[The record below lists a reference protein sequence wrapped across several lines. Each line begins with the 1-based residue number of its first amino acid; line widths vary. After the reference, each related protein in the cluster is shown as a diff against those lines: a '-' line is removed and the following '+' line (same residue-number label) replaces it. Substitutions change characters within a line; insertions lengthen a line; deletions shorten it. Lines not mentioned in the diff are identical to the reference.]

1 MSSEANT
8 RTPLLVVISGPSGV
22 GKDAVLE
29 KLRATHPELFFA
41 VTATTR
47 PKRPGEVD
55 DVDYIFVTPNRFHQ
69 LEERGEL
76 LEHAEVYGNFYGV
89 PKGPLRRAIAEGKDA
104 IVKVDVQGA
113 ATIKKMA
120 PEAFLI
126 FLAAPS
132 MEELERRLTARKAD
146 SPEQMAIRIATARD
160 EMTQSA
166 RFDAI
171 VVNGTNS
178 LEEAVE
184 EIVEV
189 IREQRARSSRKPV
202 GL

>member
-1 MSSEANT
+1 M
-8 RTPLLVVISGPSGV
+8 